1 MSERESLGE
10 RSENINNINRISSLF
25 DIINHKKIT
34 LRVDPL
40 LKYYLV
46 TYVCNYTN
54 DSQKSY
60 ETLYQISKTLYENES
75 SHMAIGWEINSRG
88 YMHVHMCIGFK
99 RVPRFNKYKKQGCQ
113 LNYKPIPN
121 KQKDITRVCNY
132 INKHYEEYGFSSI
145 AVKMEH
151 SFHYYSIQEE

>member
-88 YMHVHMCIGFK
+88 YMHVH
-99 RVPRFNKYKKQGCQ
+99 
-113 LNYKPIPN
+113 
-121 KQKDITRVCNY
+121 T
-132 INKHYEEYGFSSI
+132 
-145 AVKMEH
+145 
-151 SFHYYSIQEE
+151 